1 MEGIVKVEEVIQ
13 SDGIHVCCW
22 FFMYRWFRMWCS
34 GQVNLYNG
42 SEWLVVVHCTMAVVL
57 NNMCTSMSVQKKIHW
72 YEIAM
77 AVVSVEIWSSDLRG
91 HEKRL
96 NQCKWLSK
104 MGKKITS
111 SKEVN
116 WLMLNSGLLICKI
129 QLKMEVY
136 TTYVIVVLHSHW

>member
-1 MEGIVKVEEVIQ
+1 MT
-13 SDGIHVCCW
+13 S
-22 FFMYRWFRMWCS
+22 
-34 GQVNLYNG
+34 QVNLYNG

-57 NNMCTSMSVQKKIHW
+57 MCTRMLVQKKIHW

-104 MGKKITS
+104 MGKKTTS

-116 WLMLNSGLLICKI
+116 WLMLNSGHLICKI
-129 QLKMEVY
+129 QLKLRY
-136 TTYVIVVLHSHW
+136 ILHM